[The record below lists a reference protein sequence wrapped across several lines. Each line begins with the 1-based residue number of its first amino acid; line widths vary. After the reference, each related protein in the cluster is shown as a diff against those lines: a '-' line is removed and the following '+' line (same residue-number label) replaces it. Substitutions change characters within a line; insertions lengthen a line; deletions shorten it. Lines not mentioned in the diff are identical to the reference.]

1 MSRFGKKQEDQLAY
15 KCEKLEKRCA
25 MLLQHVE
32 NIEKSNRMYHLITSA
47 MLKQIGGTI
56 NIVDEQEPTHLSI
69 NISRDEDMKTTT
81 ISIKEELVVEEEITD
96 DRQECGTMQ
105 TAD

>member
-32 NIEKSNRMYHLITSA
+32 NIEKSNRMYHLITSSL
-47 MLKQIGGTI
+47 LKQNGGSMDI
-56 NIVDEQEPTHLSI
+56 IDVDEPQPNLTI
-69 NISRDEDMKTTT
+69 DISRNDDTKTTT
-81 ISIKEELVVEEEITD
+81 ISLKEEVVVEEIKEELPD
-96 DRQECGTMQ
+96 DRQECGDM
-105 TAD
+105 